1 MAHRGCSLEFVDWPL
16 EKLFCDFFWDL
27 NVVKLN
33 MENKIDQKQDDQCRK
48 GAALCRDTMSV
59 QVWLPTVINWRGED
73 DAIGG
78 DSQVEGGIF
87 ASYWEK
93 DQLLRVEGVWHCV
106 IHLQRLDSRLFLAE
120 RCFYGSITL
129 QRPHLDVSPSC
140 CDRQPCRPRRADEL
154 DALHQLWLMI
164 GIVST
169 VLISAR
175 LCFLPF
181 ASCRARSRPSDS
193 SLCFTSGT
201 PSSWAWSWRTHCP
214 DRGPACRRLSRRCCW
229 FYR

>member
-1 MAHRGCSLEFVDWPL
+1 MTNVERELHCVETQWVCKSGCLLWSTEEGKMMPL
-16 EKLFCDFFWDL
+16 G
-27 NVVKLN
+27 VTA
-33 MENKIDQKQDDQCRK
+33 R
-48 GAALCRDTMSV
+48 
-59 QVWLPTVINWRGED
+59 WR
-73 DAIGG
+73 
-78 DSQVEGGIF
+78 EGGIL

-93 DQLLRVEGVWHCV
+93 YQLLRVEGVWHCV
-106 IHLQRLDSRLFLAE
+106 IHLQRLDSRLLLAE
-120 RCFYGSITL
+120 WCFYGSITL

-140 CDRQPCRPRRADEL
+140 CDRQPRRPRRADEL
-154 DALHQLWLMI
+154 DALHQLCLMI